1 MTYVHHSAYL
11 KHLKAN
17 NIDTGLLMQQIEDVI
32 IKVINIIVADPKFT
46 FSVRYSSI
54 SVWSNEVQM

>member
-1 MTYVHHSAYL
+1 MTSCDLVISAYL

-32 IKVINIIVADPKFT
+32 IKVRKTSANH
-46 FSVRYSSI
+46 
-54 SVWSNEVQM
+54 